1 MDTSE
6 QFIKMCDCP
15 EIQEGH
21 EYAYGDWGLIKQND
35 GEIKSHVA
43 TFGEYS
49 EPIYG
54 MMSDSGCGC
63 CSGSA
68 ETSVW
73 LPRQDQLQELVDYG
87 SRREEEERFHIWFL
101 TQYYDRQGPSLVTW
115 GQLWLAFVMKEKYGK
130 TWDGE
135 TWSEP
140 SVMPNG
146 VERHICDK
154 CSKPV
159 EFGIHCDCDEVKH
172 V

>member
-1 MDTSE
+1 MDTSK
-6 QFIKMCDCP
+6 QYIKMCDCP

-54 MMSDSGCGC
+54 MMNDRGCGC

-73 LPRQDQLQELVDYG
+73 LPRQDQLQDMLLYTPV
-87 SRREEEERFHIWFL
+87 RFAERFYNFL
-101 TQYYDRQGPSLVTW
+101 RYLITYDWEQWKVVCFSME
-115 GQLWLAFVMKEKYGK
+115 QLWLAFVMKEKYGK
-130 TWDGE
+130 VWDGE

-140 SVMPNG
+140 PS
-146 VERHICDK
+146 
-154 CSKPV
+154 
-159 EFGIHCDCDEVKH
+159 
-172 V
+172 